1 MKILVTGAAGYIGSV
16 LVEALAEDDNELL
29 LLDDL
34 SEGNIQSIP
43 ANMPFF
49 NGSYGDEALLRGIF
63 ENNAIDA
70 VIHLAAS
77 SSVPDSVINPLEYYD
92 NNIKNTL
99 TLLDQMVKYSVPKF
113 IFSSSAAVYGEPTQT
128 PINESHPCIPI
139 NPYGK
144 SKLFLEE
151 ILRDIADTKKME
163 FVAFRFFCAA
173 GASETKGESRAS
185 ETHLIPLVT
194 DCLLG
199 KRDTMYVY
207 GDSFPTHDGSGVRDY
222 IHVEDIA
229 QALVL
234 SLKKFEIARN
244 SSYNIGSDEGYSVL
258 DIIQTAERL
267 YKTKISQKTC
277 PPRPGDPA
285 RLVASSSKIRKEL
298 GWVPKN
304 SIEDII
310 TSAYNW
316 RKSPKY

>member
-16 LVEALAEDDNELL
+16 LVEALANEKNDLL
-29 LLDDL
+29 LLDNL
-34 SEGNIQSIP
+34 SEGNILSIP
-43 ANMPFF
+43 DNIPFY
-49 NGSYGDEALLRGIF
+49 NGNYGDADLLKTIF
-63 ENNAIDA
+63 AETAVDA

-99 TLLDQMVKYSVPKF
+99 VLLEQMVKYSVPKF
-113 IFSSSAAVYGEPTQT
+113 IFSSSAAVYGEPTYT
-128 PINESHPCIPI
+128 PIDETHPCIPI

-151 ILRDIADTKKME
+151 MLRDISDTKKLD

-199 KRDTMYVY
+199 KRDKLHVY
-207 GDSFPTHDGSGVRDY
+207 GDSFSTPDGSGIRDY

-229 QALVL
+229 QAIML
-234 SLKKFEIARN
+234 SLKNFDKAKN
-244 SSYNIGSDEGYSVL
+244 SFYNIGSDAGYSVL
-258 DIIQTAERL
+258 EIITAAERL
-267 YKTKISQKTC
+267 FKMKILQDIC

-285 RLVASSSKIRKEL
+285 KLVASSKKIRDEL
-298 GWVPKN
+298 GWTPKY

-310 TSAYNW
+310 VSAYNW
-316 RKSPKY
+316 RKNPKY